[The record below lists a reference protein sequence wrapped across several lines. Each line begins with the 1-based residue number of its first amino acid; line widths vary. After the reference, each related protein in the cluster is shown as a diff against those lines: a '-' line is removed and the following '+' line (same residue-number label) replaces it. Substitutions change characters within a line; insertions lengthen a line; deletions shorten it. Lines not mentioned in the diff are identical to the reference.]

1 MKYFSIALHIFTGP
15 RSFWGPSMGPS
26 VSIIETLY
34 DTFFNFVDVT
44 LADDDTN
51 SILTGDADGEK
62 VTKGSARWCSRSYME
77 C

>member
-26 VSIIETLY
+26 FSIIETLY

-51 SILTGDADGEK
+51 SILLMVPMLSNSLLFVLNAIYASST
-62 VTKGSARWCSRSYME
+62 R
-77 C
+77 

>member
-1 MKYFSIALHIFTGP
+1 MKYFSIALHIFTGH

-51 SILTGDADGEK
+51 SILTGDANTMSIGQFQAIHRAA
-62 VTKGSARWCSRSYME
+62 G
-77 C
+77 